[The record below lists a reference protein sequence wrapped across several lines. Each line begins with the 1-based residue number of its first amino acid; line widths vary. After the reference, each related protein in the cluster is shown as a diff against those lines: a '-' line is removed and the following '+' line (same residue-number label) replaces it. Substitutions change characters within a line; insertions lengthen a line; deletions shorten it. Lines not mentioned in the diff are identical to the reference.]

1 MCTLRRMTPNAMNR
15 TGAVDAAAYTKL
27 AETILRFATAVED
40 LLNTELEFPF
50 SVGSEALRDCAAN
63 EKHRGTRTKDALTR
77 LSMSQLRAVGTQ
89 CDLHRGIAA
98 VLPAPKV
105 FFSPF
110 PLARTC
116 AVAAAKARYILGG
129 VTREERLQRY
139 LNEELDAL
147 YGAPWNF
154 TDPDSHA
161 EIVTAADDHMAV
173 GATAGLRVVRKK
185 KPKEW
190 DAPYLVRPDQTD
202 GEKPP
207 SETGVVREMFA
218 AANLGADQA
227 SLPYTLLSA
236 ATHSRFPYA
245 GVSESIPA
253 GRSMFGVPMIAMHSS
268 PGTTA
273 KVTVLAAIATRIH
286 LRALV
291 RYANVSEEQVQ
302 VRLDG
307 ALAEWCA
314 IGGVPLPA

>member
-1 MCTLRRMTPNAMNR
+1 M
-15 TGAVDAAAYTKL
+15 
-27 AETILRFATAVED
+27 
-40 LLNTELEFPF
+40 
-50 SVGSEALRDCAAN
+50 
-63 EKHRGTRTKDALTR
+63 
-77 LSMSQLRAVGTQ
+77 
-89 CDLHRGIAA
+89 
-98 VLPAPKV
+98 
-105 FFSPF
+105 
-110 PLARTC
+110 
-116 AVAAAKARYILGG
+116 AAAKAQYILGG

-161 EIVTAADDHMAV
+161 EIVTAAGDHVAV
-173 GATAGLRVVRKK
+173 GATAGLRVVRPL
-185 KPKEW
+185 KPKDW

-202 GEKPP
+202 WEKPP
-207 SETGVVREMFA
+207 SETRVLREIFA

-253 GRSMFGVPMIAMHSS
+253 GRSMFGVPMIAVHSS

-286 LRALV
+286 LRALA

-302 VRLDG
+302 VRLDD
-307 ALAEWCA
+307 ALVEWCA